1 MSIMKKNCLKKRFV
15 NADLYLMMVPA
26 IVLLLIF
33 AYFPMYGLTIAFKDY
48 KPYLGI
54 FESSWIGWRN
64 FQNAVFTEGFVD
76 LLKNTLILG
85 ALRLLVSF
93 PASIAFA
100 ILLNEL
106 TIKWFKKTVQ
116 TISYLPYFVS
126 WIIIAGISQLFLARD
141 YGFLNHFLEL
151 FGAEPVNWYADASK
165 WRAILTVTNV
175 WKNLGWGSIIYL
187 AALSNISPELYE
199 AATVDGAGRF
209 RQIWSICLPGIMP
222 VICITFVLNISNLI
236 RDDFEQI
243 YALVGDNSMLYK
255 TTDVIGTWIY
265 RTMNSSFESYGQ
277 TTAVGLVQGIISL
290 ILVLGANFLVKRLGQ
305 EGIW

>member
-1 MSIMKKNCLKKRFV
+1 MKKNCLKKRFV

-26 IVLLLIF
+26 IVLLLVF

-151 FGAEPVNWYADASK
+151 FGAEPVNWYADASNGAPFSRSPTSGK
-165 WRAILTVTNV
+165 ISAGVPSYTLRRSRIFRPNCMRRLRWTGQGVSA
-175 WKNLGWGSIIYL
+175 KSGASAFPGSC
-187 AALSNISPELYE
+187 P
-199 AATVDGAGRF
+199 
-209 RQIWSICLPGIMP
+209 
-222 VICITFVLNISNLI
+222 
-236 RDDFEQI
+236 
-243 YALVGDNSMLYK
+243 
-255 TTDVIGTWIY
+255 
-265 RTMNSSFESYGQ
+265 SSASRSF
-277 TTAVGLVQGIISL
+277 
-290 ILVLGANFLVKRLGQ
+290 
-305 EGIW
+305 